1 MNKRS
6 VALGAFVVIAMGLA
20 VVLVTALGKGRFFG
34 GWIALAGC
42 YAGLHAARS
51 AAGVGEAATLAVV
64 RGIVGVIAL
73 DAVFAVV
80 ANAMGW

>member
-1 MNKRS
+1 MQS
-6 VALGAFVVIAMGLA
+6 VPGYRKALLFYLDHRDEMDEGIEMLDESSLPAHKFYW
-20 VVLVTALGKGRFFG
+20 K
-34 GWIALAGC
+34 W
-42 YAGLHAARS
+42 
-51 AAGVGEAATLAVV
+51 AGVGEAATLAVV